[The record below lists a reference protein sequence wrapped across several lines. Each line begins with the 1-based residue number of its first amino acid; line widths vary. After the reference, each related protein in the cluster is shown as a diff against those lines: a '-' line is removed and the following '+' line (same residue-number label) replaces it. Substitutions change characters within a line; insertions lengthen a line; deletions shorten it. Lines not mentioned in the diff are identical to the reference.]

1 MGSVESL
8 TNVKKIVENINEPVV
23 VVVSALGG
31 ITDRLIRTSQLA
43 VAGDDNY
50 RNEFE
55 VLQYRN
61 IKDVQE
67 ITPLRGYS
75 SLYNAFLKSQSTPGS
90 DADAGDRYFNEWYQ
104 AQGK

>member
-50 RNEFE
+50 RNEFDAM
-55 VLQYRN
+55 VDRHHGIIDAVIPAGAAHDAL
-61 IKDVQE
+61 KDY
-67 ITPLRGYS
+67 IDTTG
-75 SLYNAFLKSQSTPGS
+75 SLDNDEKQ
-90 DADAGDRYFNEWYQ
+90 
-104 AQGK
+104 